1 MKSFARI
8 LTPLFGLLLGLLLL
22 EGMVRAAHLAR
33 PPENMGWFWRVPDP
47 ITGWSLDPEA
57 EGRSYND
64 VYEYDVTVQVNSR
77 GLRSPESIGYEKPA
91 GVYRILVLGDSF
103 VEAIQVEM
111 EEMFG
116 LQLAGLLNERGYRV
130 EVISAGVGGWGNDQ
144 ELLWLQNEG
153 YKYHPDLI
161 LLTIFPRNDFMNNY
175 QPLEAANM
183 GANNKPYFLLGPGG
197 ELSLHLFPFDP
208 AQAPPPPPR
217 PDVVITPEPVP
228 PGPLKPVG
236 DWLWRHSALQRWI
249 VPRLRLLTPRLAD
262 KLARIG
268 LIEPG
273 VEQKKLAQPPDYVP
287 ISYETYR
294 KTADETWLAAF
305 DLTRAIL
312 REFQKE
318 AAGMDAGFAVA
329 LANAQEEVY
338 PVFWKKIT
346 AAHPVMQGEDWSP
359 EMAHQR
365 ILIILDEER
374 IPALDL
380 RPAFRQAYAENHRF
394 LHYPVDG
401 HWTPAG
407 HALAARQLADFLE
420 ANGLL
425 PPAAR

>member
-1 MKSFARI
+1 MKLLVKALI
-8 LTPLFGLLLGLLLL
+8 VVLGLLFGLLLL
-22 EGMVRAAHLAR
+22 EGVVRLAGLAR
-33 PPENMGWFWRVPDP
+33 PPESMGWFWRVPDE
-47 ITGWSLDPEA
+47 ITGWSLEPGA

-64 VYEYDVTVQVNSR
+64 LYEYDVAVKINSR
-77 GLRSPESIGYEKPA
+77 GIRSPESIGYDKPE

-116 LQLAGLLNERGYRV
+116 RRLDELLNEKGYRV

-161 LLTIFPRNDFMNNY
+161 LLTIFARNDFMNNY

-183 GANNKPYFLLGPGG
+183 GANNKPYFQLEPDG

-208 AQAPPPPPR
+208 AEAPPPPPR
-217 PDVVITPEPVP
+217 PDVIIEPEPIP
-228 PGPLKPVG
+228 PGPLTPVG
-236 DWLWRHSALQRWI
+236 NWLWRHSALYRWI

-262 KLARIG
+262 RLARIG
-268 LIEPG
+268 IIEPG

-305 DLTRAIL
+305 ELTRAIL
-312 REFQKE
+312 RAFQSE
-318 AAGMDAGFAVA
+318 AAGMDADFAVV

-338 PVFWKKIT
+338 PLFWQKVT
-346 AAHPVMQGEDWSP
+346 SAYPVMRGDDWSP

-365 ILIILDEER
+365 ILTILREEQ
-374 IPALDL
+374 ISALDL
-380 RPAFRQAYAENHRF
+380 RPAFREAYAENHRF

-401 HWTPAG
+401 HWTPDG
-407 HALAARQLADFLE
+407 HALAARRIADFLE
-420 ANGLL
+420 ANGFL
-425 PPAAR
+425 PSEGQ